1 MGVSGLL
8 SGWEAL
14 LLSARRML
22 ASTEP
27 WLQPWPPPEAER
39 GWGALVSGQTE
50 NTGTFKLL
58 PLRFPGP
65 KKEKPHPLRWT
76 GLLKSFTS

>member
-14 LLSARRML
+14 LLNARRML

-27 WLQPWPPPEAER
+27 WLQPWPPPLSLW

-50 NTGTFKLL
+50 NTATFKLL

-65 KKEKPHPLRWT
+65 QKEKPHLLRWA

>member
-1 MGVSGLL
+1 MP
-8 SGWEAL
+8 
-14 LLSARRML
+14 

-39 GWGALVSGQTE
+39 GWGALVSGRTE
-50 NTGTFKLL
+50 NTATFKLL

-65 KKEKPHPLRWT
+65 EKEKPHLLGWT
-76 GLLKSFTS
+76 VLLKSFMS